1 MNRRTGRARPLLL
14 LCLVAGL
21 AAACS
26 PGDPAAPAPA
36 TSAPVTDR
44 SAPPARAV
52 VTERTVRVAGV
63 PQGYQAFIEFADAR
77 HGYALF
83 SDCPTNGPCRGGL
96 LFASADGGATWQPRP
111 VPDRDG
117 HNLQLYVD
125 GPQQLSLWSETNG
138 YHLSRDGGRTYTFAR
153 EVPRDHR
160 AATGVPFGVEYTSTE
175 AVLTDYRTGKP
186 VPLPDGYQGGGA
198 TVTRDGTI
206 WLTRFDKGRETAR
219 STDGGVTWQRLA
231 VPEQPGRQLFA
242 LFVRVSPTGD
252 AWLIGEQDP
261 MSSLGGGTSLLGG
274 SVLKGTGLPL
284 VWQLTGGAW
293 RPRPIE
299 GIREQPNHPY
309 SVAPAGSGLLAIAGP
324 EGVGYLADRY
334 VAVPGT
340 PRLDWIGVLPDGTLF
355 GRQNV
360 PGRIHLGRGDGWQ
373 REWVE
378 LTLM

>member
-1 MNRRTGRARPLLL
+1 MLAGRPGGAGPGHVRPRD
-14 LCLVAGL
+14 G
-21 AAACS
+21 
-26 PGDPAAPAPA
+26 PF
-36 TSAPVTDR
+36 R
-44 SAPPARAV
+44 SPARAV

-242 LFVRVSPTGD
+242 LFVRVSPPVT
-252 AWLIGEQDP
+252 
-261 MSSLGGGTSLLGG
+261 
-274 SVLKGTGLPL
+274 
-284 VWQLTGGAW
+284 
-293 RPRPIE
+293 
-299 GIREQPNHPY
+299 
-309 SVAPAGSGLLAIAGP
+309 
-324 EGVGYLADRY
+324 
-334 VAVPGT
+334 
-340 PRLDWIGVLPDGTLF
+340 
-355 GRQNV
+355 
-360 PGRIHLGRGDGWQ
+360 RG
-373 REWVE
+373 
-378 LTLM
+378 

>member
-1 MNRRTGRARPLLL
+1 
-14 LCLVAGL
+14 
-21 AAACS
+21 
-26 PGDPAAPAPA
+26 
-36 TSAPVTDR
+36 
-44 SAPPARAV
+44 
-52 VTERTVRVAGV
+52 
-63 PQGYQAFIEFADAR
+63 
-77 HGYALF
+77 
-83 SDCPTNGPCRGGL
+83 
-96 LFASADGGATWQPRP
+96 
-111 VPDRDG
+111 
-117 HNLQLYVD
+117 
-125 GPQQLSLWSETNG
+125 
-138 YHLSRDGGRTYTFAR
+138 
-153 EVPRDHR
+153 
-160 AATGVPFGVEYTSTE
+160 
-175 AVLTDYRTGKP
+175 
-186 VPLPDGYQGGGA
+186 
-198 TVTRDGTI
+198 
-206 WLTRFDKGRETAR
+206 
-219 STDGGVTWQRLA
+219 
-231 VPEQPGRQLFA
+231 
-242 LFVRVSPTGD
+242 
-252 AWLIGEQDP
+252 